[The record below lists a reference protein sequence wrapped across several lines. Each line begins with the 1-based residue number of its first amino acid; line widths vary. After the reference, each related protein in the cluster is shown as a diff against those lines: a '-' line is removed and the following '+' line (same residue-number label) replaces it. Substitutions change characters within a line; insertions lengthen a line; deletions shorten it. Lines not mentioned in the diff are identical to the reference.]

1 MTKNFFKSLSQKTGF
16 IFRLDDIAPNMRWE
30 MMDKVKKLFNTYNVK
45 PILGVI
51 PKNEDKELKLYPLC
65 AFNFWDEMKNLKGEG
80 WEIAMH
86 GYEHVY
92 SIYCKKN
99 DYMGYGGNSEFV
111 GLPFEDQ
118 LKKLNLGAEI
128 FKKNNLKVEIFFA
141 PNHTFDINTV
151 KACKS
156 LGFKSIID
164 GYGLTPYYE
173 NEILFIPQLFYKL
186 YSLPFGI
193 QTIQIHLN
201 YFNDE
206 DYLNLEKFVEKNR
219 KKIISYDQVYKT
231 ASNTFT
237 DKIIRAFIKKTLQ
250 FKRSII

>member
-1 MTKNFFKSLSQKTGF
+1 MSKILFNKLSKKTGF
-16 IFRLDDIAPNMRWE
+16 IFRLDDIAPNMNWE
-30 MMDKVKKLFNTYNVK
+30 MMSRVKNLFNKFDVK

-51 PKNEDKELKLYPLC
+51 PKNEDDDLKKYPLC
-65 AFNFWDEMKNLKGEG
+65 NFDFWDEIKDLKKRG

-92 SIYCKKN
+92 SIYSKKN

-111 GLPFEDQ
+111 GLPYEEQ

-128 FKKNNLKVEIFFA
+128 FKKNNLQVEIFFA

-201 YFNDE
+201 YLTDK
-206 DYLNLEKFVEKNR
+206 DYLNLEKFVEKNI
-219 KKIISYDQVYKT
+219 KKIISYDEVCKT
-231 ASNTFT
+231 VSNTFP
-237 DKIIRAFIKKTLQ
+237 DKIIRVFIKKTLQ
-250 FKRSII
+250 LKRSII

>member
-1 MTKNFFKSLSQKTGF
+1 MIKNFFKNASQKTGF
-16 IFRLDDIAPNMRWE
+16 IFRLDDIAPNMQWE

-65 AFNFWDEMKNLKGEG
+65 TFNFWNEMKNFKREG

-86 GYEHVY
+86 GYEHLY
-92 SIYCKKN
+92 NIYCKKN

-111 GLPFEDQ
+111 GLPYEDQ
-118 LKKLNLGAEI
+118 LKKLSSGSEI
-128 FKKNNLKVEIFFA
+128 FKKNDLQTEIFFA

-201 YFNDE
+201 YFTDK

-219 KKIISYDQVYKT
+219 KRIISYDEACRTV
-231 ASNTFT
+231 SNTFS
-237 DKIIRAFIKKTLQ
+237 DKIIRVFIKKALQ
-250 FKRSII
+250 LKRSII

>member
-1 MTKNFFKSLSQKTGF
+1 M
-16 IFRLDDIAPNMRWE
+16 
-30 MMDKVKKLFNTYNVK
+30 
-45 PILGVI
+45 
-51 PKNEDKELKLYPLC
+51 
-65 AFNFWDEMKNLKGEG
+65 
-80 WEIAMH
+80 
-86 GYEHVY
+86 
-92 SIYCKKN
+92 
-99 DYMGYGGNSEFV
+99 
-111 GLPFEDQ
+111 
-118 LKKLNLGAEI
+118 
-128 FKKNNLKVEIFFA
+128 
-141 PNHTFDINTV
+141 

-231 ASNTFT
+231 ASNTFS
-237 DKIIRAFIKKTLQ
+237 DKIISVFIKKTLQ